1 MAYTG
6 IFKTL
11 PNQTWCAIGGVSGV
25 ETGFKYAS
33 STLVSTSYVDV
44 WPNASILSY
53 LSSAEQVNLAS
64 TSPND
69 DLTGSGLE
77 KVLIFG
83 LDSNY
88 DEISEEITLNG
99 TSNVLS
105 TNSYIRVYRM
115 RGTQSNNGS
124 NNTFNAG
131 TITATAA
138 SSATVQAYM
147 EIGTNNSLQSQFTV
161 PNGKYLIATSS
172 TVTVRSGDQANVR
185 FFVREFGK
193 VFTLR
198 FELNIASQAV
208 ETTFN
213 PPIVVP
219 PKADITARAIKIAGG
234 GTVGLTVSYDYF
246 LADSTIVNI

>member
-1 MAYTG
+1 MSYTG

-11 PNQTWCAIGGVSGV
+11 PNQSWCAIGGVSGV
-25 ETGFKYAS
+25 QTGFKYAS

-53 LSSAEQVNLAS
+53 LSSAQQVNLAS

-77 KVLIFG
+77 KVLIYG
-83 LDSNY
+83 VDGNY

-99 TSNVLS
+99 TANVLS
-105 TNSYIRVYRM
+105 TNSYLRVYRM
-115 RGTQSNNGS
+115 RGTQSNNGA
-124 NNTFNAG
+124 NDAFNAG

-138 SSATVQAYM
+138 TAGTVQAYM
-147 EIGTNNSLQSQFTV
+147 ATGTNNSLQSQFTV
-161 PNGKYLIATSS
+161 PNGKYLLASS
-172 TVTVRSGDQANVR
+172 ATVTVKSGDQANVR

-198 FELNIASQAV
+198 FEVNIVSAADNIP
-208 ETTFN
+208 FN

-234 GTVGLTVSYDYF
+234 GDVGVTVSYDYF
-246 LADSTIVNI
+246 LVDSTIVNL